1 MTNSSQQ
8 LQDLTVDEIELALSH
23 IDPNTDRDEWARL
36 GMAIKSELGES
47 GFEVWDA
54 WSRRA
59 DNYIQRDAKDT
70 WRSIKASGGVGI
82 ATLVH
87 VAKRNGYRQ
96 DNSPPKQVDAQA
108 AAERRAR
115 READARREAEETER
129 RNARAAADAV
139 AMWEAA
145 SPLAHHDYIER
156 KAILSPGNVRVGI
169 YRRWV
174 DDGMVEIPEALL
186 IPLRDAG
193 GKIASL
199 QAIFP
204 DDDNALGRDR
214 DYLPGG
220 RKQGCY
226 FNIGKPT
233 GKPDELVMIGEGYAT
248 VASAHTAC
256 GGVGVVAFDSG
267 NLCEVAQ
274 IIRTKLPAARIVLL
288 ADNDRFGKRNT
299 GILKATEAAKLVNGL
314 VAIPQFASDDGQP
327 TDFND
332 LQTRQGTAVVRAQ
345 IEAAAAPETPE
356 PSAANDNNPAP
367 SSFEWSTPLDVFG
380 IHQPPVLP
388 MDVMPT
394 PFQAYIADQAQLL
407 GCDPAIIGIG
417 LIVAAAA
424 ATTDDVKLQPKRKDP
439 GWLEHPRVWAAIV
452 GDPSTRKSP
461 AISKA
466 VRFIKRIDHALAV
479 DNSSAYADYKAQH
492 ESWKEA
498 KKADKTLPEPKQPP
512 NRRMVVEDITVEAL
526 TEVLKDNPR
535 GVLTL
540 KDELTGWFASMDA
553 YKGGGKGA
561 SMDRAH
567 WLEAYNGDRHIV
579 DRVTRGQ
586 VVVPN
591 WSTCILGGI
600 QPDMMR
606 SIAKSMG
613 NDGLL
618 QRFMIVCAR
627 PSVES
632 VDEYPDFNAMDKV
645 EAIFGHLASIQASGE
660 KPVMLTEQAHE
671 NRLRV
676 TGYAHR
682 LVAALDSPHMKAW
695 LGKWDG
701 LFARLCIIYHA
712 IECADQHIHPCS
724 QPVPAAIAEKVERL
738 MCGFLLH
745 HALHFYNEIVDAN
758 DRQDHVRQLAKLILA
773 RKFARITKR
782 DITLYW
788 KASQRM
794 EWWQVRSVI
803 DVLCT
808 MGWLE
813 PDTGAIDMD
822 GKPRSWHVN
831 PAVHTGF
838 HEHAEQERA
847 RRQDAS
853 KMLKELFTAYNE

>member
-1 MTNSSQQ
+1 MTTH
-8 LQDLTVDEIELALSH
+8 DAPTIDEIELALTF
-23 IDPNTDRDEWARL
+23 IDANTDRDTWARVA
-36 GMAIKSELGES
+36 MAIKSELGS
-47 GFEVWDA
+47 DGFDVFDR
-54 WSRRA
+54 WSASA
-59 DNYIQRDAKDT
+59 DSYDQRDARDT
-70 WRSIKASGGVGI
+70 YRSVKATGGVAI
-82 ATLVH
+82 ATLFH
-87 VAKRNGYRQ
+87 MARERGYRRDGTQ
-96 DNSPPKQVDAQA
+96 PRQIDAQA
-108 AAERRAR
+108 AAERRQAR
-115 READARREAEETER
+115 AADAEREQADTER
-129 RNARAAADAV
+129 RQQRAAAEAEAIWDA
-139 AMWEAA
+139 AKPHTGHEYT
-145 SPLAHHDYIER
+145 DR
-156 KAILSPGNVRVGI
+156 KAIETPGQVRVGT
-169 YRRWV
+169 YRRWHE
-174 DDGMVEIPEALL
+174 GEFIEIPNALL
-186 IPLRDAG
+186 IPLRDATG
-193 GKIASL
+193 TITSL
-199 QAIFP
+199 QAIFE
-204 DDDNALGRDR
+204 DADNPLGRDR

-233 GKPDELVMIGEGYAT
+233 GKPGEIVFIGEGYAT
-248 VASAHTAC
+248 VASAHAAIPET
-256 GGVGVVAFDSG
+256 VGVVAFDAG
-267 NLCEVAQ
+267 NLPEVAK
-274 IIRTKLPAARIVLL
+274 IIRAKLPQATICML
-288 ADNDRFGKRNT
+288 ADNDRFGKTNT
-299 GILKATEAAKLVNGL
+299 GVQRATEAARAVGGMI
-314 VAIPQFASDDGQP
+314 AIPQFASDDGQP

-332 LQTRQGTAVVRAQ
+332 LQTREGTAVVAKQ
-345 IEAAAAPETPE
+345 LKAARAPEADPE
-356 PSAANDNNPAP
+356 PEPHADHHPEPAP
-367 SSFEWSTPLDVFG
+367 GFEWAKPLDVFG
-380 IHQPPVLP
+380 IRQPPALP
-388 MDVMPT
+388 LDVMPR
-394 PFQAYIADQAQLL
+394 PFQAYIADQAALL
-407 GCDPAIIGIG
+407 GCDPAIIGIS

-424 ATTDDVKLQPKRKDP
+424 AVTDNVRLQPKVKDP

-466 VRFIKRIDHALAV
+466 VRFIKRIDHALA
-479 DNSSAYADYKAQH
+479 DQNASAFADYKSQH
-492 ESWKEA
+492 DAWKDA

-553 YKGGGKGA
+553 YKSGGKGA

-586 VVVPN
+586 IIVPN

-627 PSVES
+627 PAVES
-632 VDEYPDFNAMDKV
+632 LDEYPDFKAIEAV
-645 EAIFGHLASIQASGE
+645 AAIFDQLAAIQEGNPR
-660 KPVMLTEQAHE
+660 PVHFAEDAHE
-671 NRLRV
+671 SRLRV
-676 TGYAHR
+676 TRYAHR

-701 LFARLCIIYHA
+701 LFGRLCITYHA
-712 IECADQHIHPCS
+712 IECAEQSIHPMSC
-724 QPVPAAIAEKVERL
+724 PVPAGIAAKVERL

-758 DRQDHVRQLAKLILA
+758 DRQDHVRQLARLVLA
-773 RKFARITKR
+773 RQFTRITKR

-794 EWWQVRSVI
+794 EWWQVRGVI

-813 PDTGAIDMD
+813 PDAQVIDTD
-822 GKPRSWHVN
+822 GKPRAWSVN
-831 PAVHTGF
+831 PEVHTSF
-838 HEHAEQERA
+838 QTHADQERE
-847 RRQDAS
+847 RRREAS
-853 KMLKELFTAYNE
+853 HMLKELWQSYSEQ